1 MEGSTQEEL
10 SKYADRL
17 LEIKYSDPDRYTV
30 IMDKMIDEIYKSK
43 TETLIQNS
51 VNEFQ
56 KLQRQDVENIIR
68 ASVKSFEKKQD
79 S

>member
-1 MEGSTQEEL
+1 
-10 SKYADRL
+10 
-17 LEIKYSDPDRYTV
+17 
-30 IMDKMIDEIYKSK
+30 MDKMIDEIYKSK